1 MTRNHGARWSQVLLP
16 LTPMRDVVS
25 VGVVVTSV
33 LLPLTPMKDV
43 VSDVVTVTVPSVL
56 LPLTP
61 MSRGATG
68 DPLHA
73 ARAMEANATTT

>member
-1 MTRNHGARWSQVLLP
+1 MTRTLGIRQNQVLLP
-16 LTPMRDVVS
+16 LTPIRVVVS
-25 VGVVVTSV
+25 VGVAVTSV
-33 LLPLTPMKDV
+33 LLPLTPMNDV
-43 VSDVVTVTVPSVL
+43 VGGVTVTVPSVL

-61 MSRGATG
+61 MSRGAMG